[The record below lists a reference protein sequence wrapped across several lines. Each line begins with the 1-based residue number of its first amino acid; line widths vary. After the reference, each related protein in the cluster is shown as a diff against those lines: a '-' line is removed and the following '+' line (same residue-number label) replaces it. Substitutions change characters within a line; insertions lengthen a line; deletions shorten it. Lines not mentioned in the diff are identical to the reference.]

1 MNLPKILG
9 VIPSRYAST
18 RLPGKPLLDIC
29 GKPMVEHVYRR
40 AVLSGVFFRVVIATD
55 DERIYNAAEKFGGDV
70 FMTRADHPDGSSRV
84 AEVTRSI
91 DTDYVINIQGDEPML
106 DPRMLRE
113 LAEGIVLDPS
123 ADSAT
128 VCVPITNEKDFYNPN
143 IVKVV
148 TDQKGRALYFSRSP
162 IPFKRNLTECPVWE
176 HLGIYAFTKEFL
188 LKLVDLP
195 LTPLMEAESLEQL
208 RILEHGYTMA
218 VIPTKYPSMGPNVNT
233 EEDLQT
239 VRNILAQEKDKN
251 KNQ

>member
-84 AEVTRSI
+84 AEVARSI

>member
-1 MNLPKILG
+1 
-9 VIPSRYAST
+9 
-18 RLPGKPLLDIC
+18 
-29 GKPMVEHVYRR
+29 MVEHVYRR